1 MNYYYDLP
9 QDIITLIEDKV
20 KEEELNKKSIN
31 EWKNK
36 MRTVNK
42 IFEFACECDEYP
54 QSIEEG
60 VVINDILDDLDMDTI
75 KSWIKGMETTYYRYD
90 NFRQHLFEEDDG
102 EDILFQF

>member
-1 MNYYYDLP
+1 MNYYYNLP
-9 QDIITLIEDKV
+9 NDIITLIEDKV

-75 KSWIKGMETTYYRYD
+75 KIWIKGMETTYYRYD
-90 NFRQHLFEEDDG
+90 NFRQHLFKEDD
-102 EDILFQF
+102 

>member
-9 QDIITLIEDKV
+9 QDITTLIEDKV

-36 MRTVNK
+36 MRSLNK
-42 IFEFACECDEYP
+42 IFEFACYCDEYT

-60 VVINDILDDLDMDTI
+60 VVINDILDNLRMDTI
-75 KSWIKGMETTYYRYD
+75 KSWIKHNERTYYRYD
-90 NFRQHLFEEDDG
+90 NFRKLLFEEDDG